1 MKQLIKK
8 IGLIAGLFLF
18 TLNVN
23 VKAAENWRIQSH
35 LPSGHTVYQFMSD
48 WIDGVNVMLGGRLTL
63 EIFPGKAI
71 IPPNET
77 LEAVKMGIID
87 GDLTSPAYFAGRD
100 PAMPLLADLI
110 GAYSNWFEAA
120 TWCEYGGGKE
130 LFQKMYDGFGAQ
142 FVGCPNAGIESVASK
157 KPINSIADFKGVK
170 MRAPSGTATS
180 LLKAMGASPVNLSG
194 GEVYSALEKGV
205 IDAADL
211 SDYVA
216 NKSLGLHKVAKYAI
230 VDFHSMPVLSFT
242 VNKKKWNAQPKDI
255 QAILTMAARDMG
267 TQINMRQLML
277 RGPAEKDD
285 LDNHGVTIIDWPAS
299 ERKKMRAMAAKI
311 WEVESKKSDFAKQA
325 YDNQVGYLKTIRM
338 LD

>member
-1 MKQLIKK
+1 MKKS
-8 IGLIAGLFLF
+8 GLLGMLFALLF
-18 TLNVN
+18 TFS
-23 VKAAENWRIQSH
+23 VKAETWKVQAH
-35 LPSGHTVYQFMSD
+35 LPTGHTVYQFIDD
-48 WIDGVNVMLGGRLTL
+48 WVKEVNTMLGGRLTL
-63 EIFPGKAI
+63 ELYPAKAI
-71 IPPNET
+71 IPPFET
-77 LEAVKMGIID
+77 LEAVQMGIID
-87 GDLTSPAYFAGRD
+87 ADITSPAYFAGRD
-100 PAMPLLADLI
+100 PAIPLLADLI

-130 LFQKMYDGFGAQ
+130 LYQKMYKGFGAH

-170 MRAPSGTATS
+170 MRAPSGTATQ

-194 GEVYSALEKGV
+194 GEVYNALEKGV

-216 NKSLGLHKVAKYAI
+216 NKSLGLHKVAKYAL
-230 VDFHSMPVLSFT
+230 VDFHSMPVLSLT
-242 VNKKKWNAQPKDI
+242 VNMKKWNAQPKDI
-255 QAILTMAARDMG
+255 QAILNMATRDMG

-285 LDNHGVTIIDWPAS
+285 LENHGVTIINWSDD

-311 WEVESKKSDFAKQA
+311 WEQESKKSDFAKQA
-325 YDNQVGYLKTIRM
+325 YDNQISYLKTIRM

>member
-1 MKQLIKK
+1 MIKK
-8 IGLIAGLFLF
+8 SGLLAMLFALLF
-18 TLNVN
+18 TFS
-23 VKAAENWRIQSH
+23 VKAETWKVQAH
-35 LPSGHTVYQFMSD
+35 LPTGHTVYQFIDD
-48 WIDGVNVMLGGRLTL
+48 WVKEVNTMLGGRLTL
-63 EIFPGKAI
+63 ELYPAKAI
-71 IPPNET
+71 IPPFET
-77 LEAVKMGIID
+77 LEAVQMGIID
-87 GDLTSPAYFAGRD
+87 ADITSPAYFAGRD
-100 PAMPLLADLI
+100 PAIPLLADLI

-130 LFQKMYDGFGAQ
+130 LYQKMYKGFGAH

-170 MRAPSGTATS
+170 MRAPSGTATQ

-194 GEVYSALEKGV
+194 GEVYNALEKGV

-216 NKSLGLHKVAKYAI
+216 NKSLGLHKVAKYAL
-230 VDFHSMPVLSFT
+230 VDFHSMPVLSLT
-242 VNKKKWNAQPKDI
+242 VNMKKWNAQPKDI
-255 QAILTMAARDMG
+255 QAILNMATRDMG

-285 LDNHGVTIIDWPAS
+285 LENHGVTIINWSDD

-311 WEVESKKSDFAKQA
+311 WEQESKKSDFAKQA
-325 YDNQVGYLKTIRM
+325 YDNQISYLKTIRM

>member
-1 MKQLIKK
+1 MTNIIKK
-8 IGLIAGLFLF
+8 SGLLGMLLALLF
-18 TLNVN
+18 TFS
-23 VKAAENWRIQSH
+23 VKAETWKVQAH
-35 LPSGHTVYQFMSD
+35 LPTGHTVYQFIDD
-48 WIDGVNVMLGGRLTL
+48 WVKEVNTMLGGRLTL
-63 EIFPGKAI
+63 ELYPAKAI
-71 IPPNET
+71 IPPFET
-77 LEAVKMGIID
+77 LEAVQMGIID
-87 GDLTSPAYFAGRD
+87 ADITSPAYFAGRD
-100 PAMPLLADLI
+100 PAIPLLADLI

-130 LFQKMYDGFGAQ
+130 LYQKMYKGFGAH

-170 MRAPSGTATS
+170 MRAPSGTATQ

-194 GEVYSALEKGV
+194 GEVYNALEKGV

-216 NKSLGLHKVAKYAI
+216 NKSLGLHKVAKYAL
-230 VDFHSMPVLSFT
+230 VDFHSMPVLSLT
-242 VNKKKWNAQPKDI
+242 VNMKKWNAQPKDI
-255 QAILTMAARDMG
+255 QAILNMATRDMG

-285 LDNHGVTIIDWPAS
+285 LENHGVTIINWSDD

-311 WEVESKKSDFAKQA
+311 WEQESKKSDFAKQA
-325 YDNQVGYLKTIRM
+325 YDNQISYLKTIRM

>member
-1 MKQLIKK
+1 MTNMIKK
-8 IGLIAGLFLF
+8 SGLLSMLFALLF
-18 TLNVN
+18 TFS
-23 VKAAENWRIQSH
+23 VKAETWKVQAH
-35 LPSGHTVYQFMSD
+35 LPTGHTVYQFIDD
-48 WIDGVNVMLGGRLTL
+48 WVKEVNTMLGGRLTL
-63 EIFPGKAI
+63 ELYPAKAI
-71 IPPNET
+71 IPPFET
-77 LEAVKMGIID
+77 LEAVQMGIID
-87 GDLTSPAYFAGRD
+87 ADITSPAYFAGRD
-100 PAMPLLADLI
+100 PAIPLLADLI

-130 LFQKMYDGFGAQ
+130 LYQKMYKGFGAH

-170 MRAPSGTATS
+170 MRAPSGTATQ

-194 GEVYSALEKGV
+194 GEVYNALEKGV

-216 NKSLGLHKVAKYAI
+216 NKSLGLHKVAKYAL
-230 VDFHSMPVLSFT
+230 VDFHSMPVLSLT
-242 VNKKKWNAQPKDI
+242 VNMKKWNAQPKDI
-255 QAILTMAARDMG
+255 QAILNMATRDMG

-285 LDNHGVTIIDWPAS
+285 LENHGVTIINWSDD

-311 WEVESKKSDFAKQA
+311 WEQESKKSDFAKQA
-325 YDNQVGYLKTIRM
+325 YDNQISYLKTIRM

>member
-1 MKQLIKK
+1 MTNIIKK
-8 IGLIAGLFLF
+8 SGLLGMLFALLF
-18 TLNVN
+18 TFS
-23 VKAAENWRIQSH
+23 VKAETWKVQAH
-35 LPSGHTVYQFMSD
+35 LPTGHTVYQFIDD
-48 WIDGVNVMLGGRLTL
+48 WVKEVNTMLGGRLTL
-63 EIFPGKAI
+63 ELYPAKAI
-71 IPPNET
+71 IPPFET
-77 LEAVKMGIID
+77 LEAVQMGIID
-87 GDLTSPAYFAGRD
+87 ADITSPAYFAGRD
-100 PAMPLLADLI
+100 PAIPLLADLI

-130 LFQKMYDGFGAQ
+130 LYQKMYKGFGAH

-170 MRAPSGTATS
+170 MRAPSGTATQ

-194 GEVYSALEKGV
+194 GEVYNALEKGV

-216 NKSLGLHKVAKYAI
+216 NKSLGLHKVAKYAL
-230 VDFHSMPVLSFT
+230 VDFHSMPVLSLT
-242 VNKKKWNAQPKDI
+242 VNMKKWNAQPKDI
-255 QAILTMAARDMG
+255 QAILNMATRDMG

-285 LDNHGVTIIDWPAS
+285 LENHGVTIINWSDD

-311 WEVESKKSDFAKQA
+311 WEQESKKSDFAKQA
-325 YDNQVGYLKTIRM
+325 YDNQIAYLKTIRR

>member
-1 MKQLIKK
+1 MTNIIKK
-8 IGLIAGLFLF
+8 SGLLSMLFALLF
-18 TLNVN
+18 TFS
-23 VKAAENWRIQSH
+23 VKAETWKVQAH
-35 LPSGHTVYQFMSD
+35 LPTGHTVYQFIDD
-48 WIDGVNVMLGGRLTL
+48 WVKEVNTMLGGRLTL
-63 EIFPGKAI
+63 ELYPAKAI
-71 IPPNET
+71 IPPFET
-77 LEAVKMGIID
+77 LEAVQMGIID
-87 GDLTSPAYFAGRD
+87 ADITSPAYFAGRD
-100 PAMPLLADLI
+100 PAIPLLADLI

-130 LFQKMYDGFGAQ
+130 LYQKMYKGFGAH

-170 MRAPSGTATS
+170 MRAPSGTATQ

-194 GEVYSALEKGV
+194 GEVYNALEKGV

-216 NKSLGLHKVAKYAI
+216 NKSLGLHKVAKYAL
-230 VDFHSMPVLSFT
+230 VDFHSMPVLSLT
-242 VNKKKWNAQPKDI
+242 VNMKKLNAQPKDI
-255 QAILTMAARDMG
+255 QAILNMATRDMG

-285 LDNHGVTIIDWPAS
+285 LENHGVTIINWSDD

-311 WEVESKKSDFAKQA
+311 WEQESKKSDFAKQA
-325 YDNQVGYLKTIRM
+325 YDNQISYLKTIRM

>member
-1 MKQLIKK
+1 MTKILKK
-8 IGLIAGLFLF
+8 SGILSILFSLLF
-18 TLNVN
+18 TFS
-23 VKAAENWRIQSH
+23 VKAETWKIQAH
-35 LPSGHTVYQFMSD
+35 LPTGHTVYQFIDD
-48 WIDGVNVMLGGRLTL
+48 WVKEVNTMLGGRLTL
-63 EIFPGKAI
+63 ELYTAKAI

-77 LEAVKMGIID
+77 LEAVQMGIID
-87 GDLTSPAYFAGRD
+87 GDITSPAYFAGRD
-100 PAMPLLADLI
+100 PAIPLLADLI
-110 GAYSNWFEAA
+110 GAYRNWFEAA

-130 LFQKMYDGFGAQ
+130 LYQKMYKGFGAH

-170 MRAPSGTATS
+170 MRAPSGTATQ
-180 LLKAMGASPVNLSG
+180 LLKEMGASPVNLSG
-194 GEVYSALEKGV
+194 GEVYNALEKGV

-216 NKSLGLHKVAKYAI
+216 NKSLGLHKVAKYAL
-230 VDFHSMPVLSFT
+230 VDFHSMPVLSLT
-242 VNKKKWNAQPKDI
+242 VNMKKWNAQPKDI
-255 QAILTMAARDMG
+255 QAILNMATRDMG

-285 LDNHGVTIIDWPAS
+285 LENHGVTIINWSDE

-311 WEVESKKSDFAKQA
+311 WEKESKKSDFAKQA
-325 YDNQVGYLKTIRM
+325 YDNQISYLKTIRM

>member
-1 MKQLIKK
+1 MTNIIKK
-8 IGLIAGLFLF
+8 SGLLGMLFALLF
-18 TLNVN
+18 TFS
-23 VKAAENWRIQSH
+23 VKAETWKVQAH
-35 LPSGHTVYQFMSD
+35 LPTGHTVYQFIDD
-48 WIDGVNVMLGGRLTL
+48 WVKEVNTMLGGRLTL
-63 EIFPGKAI
+63 ELYPAKAI
-71 IPPNET
+71 IPPFET
-77 LEAVKMGIID
+77 LEAVQMGIID
-87 GDLTSPAYFAGRD
+87 ADITSPAYFAGRD
-100 PAMPLLADLI
+100 PAIPLLADLI

-130 LFQKMYDGFGAQ
+130 LYQKMYKDFGAH

-170 MRAPSGTATS
+170 MRAPSGTATQ

-194 GEVYSALEKGV
+194 GEVYNALEKGV

-216 NKSLGLHKVAKYAI
+216 NKSLGLHKVAKYAL
-230 VDFHSMPVLSFT
+230 VDFHSMPVLSLT
-242 VNKKKWNAQPKDI
+242 VNMKKWNAQPKDI
-255 QAILTMAARDMG
+255 QAILNMATRDMG

-285 LDNHGVTIIDWPAS
+285 LENHGVTIINWSDD

-311 WEVESKKSDFAKQA
+311 WEQESKKSDFAKQA
-325 YDNQVGYLKTIRM
+325 YDNQISYLKTIRM

>member
-1 MKQLIKK
+1 MTNIIKK
-8 IGLIAGLFLF
+8 SGLLGMLFALLF
-18 TLNVN
+18 TFS
-23 VKAAENWRIQSH
+23 VKAETWKVQAH
-35 LPSGHTVYQFMSD
+35 LPTGHTVYQFIDD
-48 WIDGVNVMLGGRLTL
+48 WVKEVNTMLGGRLTL
-63 EIFPGKAI
+63 ELYPAKAI
-71 IPPNET
+71 IPPFET
-77 LEAVKMGIID
+77 LEAVQMGIID
-87 GDLTSPAYFAGRD
+87 ADITSPAYFAGRD
-100 PAMPLLADLI
+100 PAIPLLADLI

-130 LFQKMYDGFGAQ
+130 LYQKMYKNFGAH

-170 MRAPSGTATS
+170 MRAPSGTATQ

-194 GEVYSALEKGV
+194 GEVYNALEKGV

-216 NKSLGLHKVAKYAI
+216 NKSLGLHKVAKYAL
-230 VDFHSMPVLSFT
+230 VDFHSMPVLSLT
-242 VNKKKWNAQPKDI
+242 VNMKKWNAQPKDI
-255 QAILTMAARDMG
+255 QAILNMATRDMG

-285 LDNHGVTIIDWPAS
+285 LENHGVTIINWSDD

-311 WEVESKKSDFAKQA
+311 WEQESKKSDFAKQA
-325 YDNQVGYLKTIRM
+325 YDNQISYLKTIRM

>member
-1 MKQLIKK
+1 MTKIIKK
-8 IGLIAGLFLF
+8 SGLLGMLFALLF
-18 TLNVN
+18 TFS
-23 VKAAENWRIQSH
+23 VKAETWKVQAH
-35 LPSGHTVYQFMSD
+35 LPTGHTVYQFIDD
-48 WIDGVNVMLGGRLTL
+48 WVKEVNTMLGGRLTL
-63 EIFPGKAI
+63 ELYPAKAI
-71 IPPNET
+71 IPPFET
-77 LEAVKMGIID
+77 LEAVQMGIID
-87 GDLTSPAYFAGRD
+87 ADITSPAYFAGRD
-100 PAMPLLADLI
+100 PAIPLLADLI

-130 LFQKMYDGFGAQ
+130 LYQKMYKGFGAH

-170 MRAPSGTATS
+170 MRAPSGTATQ

-194 GEVYSALEKGV
+194 GEVYNALEKGV

-216 NKSLGLHKVAKYAI
+216 NKSLGLHKVAKYAL
-230 VDFHSMPVLSFT
+230 VDFHSMPVLSLT
-242 VNKKKWNAQPKDI
+242 VNMKKWNAQPKDI
-255 QAILTMAARDMG
+255 QAILNMATRDMG

-285 LDNHGVTIIDWPAS
+285 LENHGVTIINWSDD

-311 WEVESKKSDFAKQA
+311 WEQESKKSDFAKQA
-325 YDNQVGYLKTIRM
+325 YDNQISYLSLIHI
-338 LD
+338 

>member
-1 MKQLIKK
+1 MTNIIKK
-8 IGLIAGLFLF
+8 SGLFGMLFALLF
-18 TLNVN
+18 TFS
-23 VKAAENWRIQSH
+23 VKAETWKVQAH
-35 LPSGHTVYQFMSD
+35 LPTGHTVYQFIDD
-48 WIDGVNVMLGGRLTL
+48 WVKEVNTMLGGRLTL
-63 EIFPGKAI
+63 ELYPAKAI
-71 IPPNET
+71 IPPFET
-77 LEAVKMGIID
+77 LEAVQMGIID
-87 GDLTSPAYFAGRD
+87 ADITSPAYFAGRD
-100 PAMPLLADLI
+100 PAIPLLADLI

-130 LFQKMYDGFGAQ
+130 LYQKMYKGFGAH

-170 MRAPSGTATS
+170 MRVPSGTATQ

-194 GEVYSALEKGV
+194 GEVYNALEKGV

-216 NKSLGLHKVAKYAI
+216 NKSLGLHKVAKYAL
-230 VDFHSMPVLSFT
+230 VDFHSMPVLSLT
-242 VNKKKWNAQPKDI
+242 VNMKKWNAQPKDI
-255 QAILTMAARDMG
+255 QAILNMATRDMG

-285 LDNHGVTIIDWPAS
+285 LENHGVTIINWSDD

-311 WEVESKKSDFAKQA
+311 WEQESKKSDFAKQA
-325 YDNQVGYLKTIRM
+325 YDNQISYLKTIRM

>member
-1 MKQLIKK
+1 LM
-8 IGLIAGLFLF
+8 
-18 TLNVN
+18 
-23 VKAAENWRIQSH
+23 
-35 LPSGHTVYQFMSD
+35 
-48 WIDGVNVMLGGRLTL
+48 
-63 EIFPGKAI
+63 
-71 IPPNET
+71 
-77 LEAVKMGIID
+77 
-87 GDLTSPAYFAGRD
+87 
-100 PAMPLLADLI
+100 ADLI

-130 LFQKMYDGFGAQ
+130 LYQKMYDKFGAQ

-170 MRAPSGTATS
+170 MRAPTGTATS
-180 LLKAMGASPVNLSG
+180 LLKAMGASPVNLAG
-194 GEVYSALEKGV
+194 GEVYNALEKGV

-216 NKSLGLHKVAKYAI
+216 NKSLGLHKVAKYAL

-242 VNKKKWNAQPKDI
+242 VNKQKWNSQPKDI

-285 LDNHGVTIIDWPAS
+285 LENHGVTIINWSDD

-311 WEVESKKSDFAKQA
+311 WEKESKKSDFAKQA
-325 YDNQVGYLKTIRM
+325 YDNQIGYLKTIRM

>member
-1 MKQLIKK
+1 MTNIIKK
-8 IGLIAGLFLF
+8 SGLLGMLFALLF
-18 TLNVN
+18 TFS
-23 VKAAENWRIQSH
+23 VKAETWKVQAH
-35 LPSGHTVYQFMSD
+35 LPTGHTVYQFIDD
-48 WIDGVNVMLGGRLTL
+48 WVKEVNTMLGGRLTL
-63 EIFPGKAI
+63 ELYPAKAI
-71 IPPNET
+71 IPPFET
-77 LEAVKMGIID
+77 LEAVQMGIID
-87 GDLTSPAYFAGRD
+87 ADITSPAYFAGRD
-100 PAMPLLADLI
+100 PAIPLLADLI

-130 LFQKMYDGFGAQ
+130 LYQKMYKGFGAH

-170 MRAPSGTATS
+170 MRAPSGTATQ

-194 GEVYSALEKGV
+194 GEVYNALEKGV

-216 NKSLGLHKVAKYAI
+216 NKSLGLHKVAKYAL
-230 VDFHSMPVLSFT
+230 VDFHSMPVLSLT
-242 VNKKKWNAQPKDI
+242 VNMKKWNAQPKDI
-255 QAILTMAARDMG
+255 QAILNMATRDMG
-267 TQINMRQLML
+267 TQINMRQLTL

-285 LDNHGVTIIDWPAS
+285 LENHGVTIINWSDD

-311 WEVESKKSDFAKQA
+311 WEQESKKSDFAKQA
-325 YDNQVGYLKTIRM
+325 YDNQISYLKTIRM

>member
-1 MKQLIKK
+1 MTNIIKK
-8 IGLIAGLFLF
+8 SGLLGMLFALLF
-18 TLNVN
+18 TFS
-23 VKAAENWRIQSH
+23 VKAETWKVQAH
-35 LPSGHTVYQFMSD
+35 LPTGHTVYQFIDD
-48 WIDGVNVMLGGRLTL
+48 WVKEVNTMLGGRLTL
-63 EIFPGKAI
+63 ELYPAKAI
-71 IPPNET
+71 IPPFET
-77 LEAVKMGIID
+77 LEAVQMGIID
-87 GDLTSPAYFAGRD
+87 ADITSPAYFAGRD
-100 PAMPLLADLI
+100 PAIPLLADLI

-130 LFQKMYDGFGAQ
+130 LYQKMYKGFGAH

-157 KPINSIADFKGVK
+157 KPINSISDFKGVK
-170 MRAPSGTATS
+170 MRAPSGTATQ

-194 GEVYSALEKGV
+194 GEVYNALEKGV

-216 NKSLGLHKVAKYAI
+216 NKSLGLHKVAKYAL
-230 VDFHSMPVLSFT
+230 VDFHSMPVLSLT
-242 VNKKKWNAQPKDI
+242 VNMKKWNAQPKDI
-255 QAILTMAARDMG
+255 QAILNMATRDMG

-285 LDNHGVTIIDWPAS
+285 LENHGVTIINWSDD

-311 WEVESKKSDFAKQA
+311 WEQESKKSDFAKQA
-325 YDNQVGYLKTIRM
+325 YDNQISYLKTIRM

>member
-1 MKQLIKK
+1 MTNIIKK
-8 IGLIAGLFLF
+8 SGLLGMLFALLF
-18 TLNVN
+18 TFS
-23 VKAAENWRIQSH
+23 VKAETWKVQAH
-35 LPSGHTVYQFMSD
+35 LPTGHTVYQFIDD
-48 WIDGVNVMLGGRLTL
+48 WVKEVNTMLGGRLTL
-63 EIFPGKAI
+63 ELYPAKAI
-71 IPPNET
+71 IPPFET
-77 LEAVKMGIID
+77 LEAVQMGIID
-87 GDLTSPAYFAGRD
+87 ADITSPAYFAGRD
-100 PAMPLLADLI
+100 PAIPLLADLI

-130 LFQKMYDGFGAQ
+130 LYQKMYKGFGAH

-170 MRAPSGTATS
+170 MRAPSGTATQ

-194 GEVYSALEKGV
+194 GEVYNALEKGV

-216 NKSLGLHKVAKYAI
+216 NKSLGLHKVAKYAL
-230 VDFHSMPVLSFT
+230 VDFHSMPVLSLT
-242 VNKKKWNAQPKDI
+242 VNMKKWNAQPKDI
-255 QAILTMAARDMG
+255 QAILNMATRDMG

-285 LDNHGVTIIDWPAS
+285 LENHGVTIINWSDD

-311 WEVESKKSDFAKQA
+311 WEQESKKSDFAKQA
-325 YDNQVGYLKTIRM
+325 YDNQISYLKTIRM

>member
-1 MKQLIKK
+1 MTNMIKK
-8 IGLIAGLFLF
+8 SGLLAMLFALLF
-18 TLNVN
+18 TFS
-23 VKAAENWRIQSH
+23 VKAETWKVQAH
-35 LPSGHTVYQFMSD
+35 LPTGHTVYQFIDD
-48 WIDGVNVMLGGRLTL
+48 WVKEVNTMLGGRLTL
-63 EIFPGKAI
+63 ELYPAKAI
-71 IPPNET
+71 IPPFET
-77 LEAVKMGIID
+77 LEAVQMGIID
-87 GDLTSPAYFAGRD
+87 ADITSPAYFAGRD
-100 PAMPLLADLI
+100 PAIPLLADLI

-130 LFQKMYDGFGAQ
+130 LYQKMYKGFGAH

-170 MRAPSGTATS
+170 MRAPSGTATQ

-194 GEVYSALEKGV
+194 GEVYNALEKGV

-216 NKSLGLHKVAKYAI
+216 NKSLGLHKVAKYAL
-230 VDFHSMPVLSFT
+230 VDFHSMPVLSLT
-242 VNKKKWNAQPKDI
+242 VNMKKWNAQPKDI
-255 QAILTMAARDMG
+255 QAILNMATRDMG

-285 LDNHGVTIIDWPAS
+285 LENHGVTIINWSDD

-311 WEVESKKSDFAKQA
+311 WEQESKKSDFAKQA
-325 YDNQVGYLKTIRM
+325 YDNQISYLKRIRM

>member
-1 MKQLIKK
+1 MSLIKK
-8 IGLIAGLFLF
+8 TGLISLIFAFL
-18 TLNVN
+18 LNFS
-23 VKAAENWRIQSH
+23 VKAETWKVQAH
-35 LPSGHTVYQFMSD
+35 LPTGHTVYQFIDD
-48 WIDGVNVMLGGRLTL
+48 WVKEVNTMLGGRLTL
-63 EIFPGKAI
+63 ELYPAKAI
-71 IPPNET
+71 IPPFET
-77 LEAVKMGIID
+77 LEAVQMGIID
-87 GDLTSPAYFAGRD
+87 ADITSPAYFAGRD
-100 PAMPLLADLI
+100 PAIPLLADLI
-110 GAYSNWFEAA
+110 GAYRNWFEAA

-130 LFQKMYDGFGAQ
+130 LYQKMYKGFGAH

-170 MRAPSGTATS
+170 MRAPSGTATQ
-180 LLKAMGASPVNLSG
+180 LLKEMGASPVNLSG
-194 GEVYSALEKGV
+194 GEVYNALEKGV

-216 NKSLGLHKVAKYAI
+216 NKSLGLHKVAKYAL

-242 VNKKKWNAQPKDI
+242 ANIKKWNAQPKDV
-255 QAILTMAARDMG
+255 QAILNMAVRDMG

-285 LDNHGVTIIDWPAS
+285 LENHGVTIINWSDD

-311 WEVESKKSDFAKQA
+311 WEKESKKSDFAKEA
-325 YDNQVGYLKTIRM
+325 YDNQISYLKRIRM

>member
-1 MKQLIKK
+1 MTNIIKK
-8 IGLIAGLFLF
+8 SGLFGMLFALLF
-18 TLNVN
+18 TFS
-23 VKAAENWRIQSH
+23 VKAETWKVQAH
-35 LPSGHTVYQFMSD
+35 LPTGHTVYQFIDD
-48 WIDGVNVMLGGRLTL
+48 WVKEVNTMLGGRLTL
-63 EIFPGKAI
+63 ELYPAKAI
-71 IPPNET
+71 IPPFET
-77 LEAVKMGIID
+77 LEAVQMGIID
-87 GDLTSPAYFAGRD
+87 ADITSPAYFAGRD
-100 PAMPLLADLI
+100 PAIPLLADLI

-130 LFQKMYDGFGAQ
+130 LYQKMYKGFGAH

-170 MRAPSGTATS
+170 MRAPSGTATQ

-194 GEVYSALEKGV
+194 GEVYNALEKGV

-216 NKSLGLHKVAKYAI
+216 NKSLGLHKVAKYAL
-230 VDFHSMPVLSFT
+230 VDFHSMPVLSLT
-242 VNKKKWNAQPKDI
+242 VNMKKWNAQPKDI
-255 QAILTMAARDMG
+255 QAILNMATRDMG

-285 LDNHGVTIIDWPAS
+285 LENHGVTIINWSDD

-311 WEVESKKSDFAKQA
+311 WEQESKKSDFAKQA
-325 YDNQVGYLKTIRM
+325 YDNQISYLKTIRM

>member
-1 MKQLIKK
+1 MTNIIKK
-8 IGLIAGLFLF
+8 SGLLGMLFALLF
-18 TLNVN
+18 TFS
-23 VKAAENWRIQSH
+23 VKAETWKVQAH
-35 LPSGHTVYQFMSD
+35 LPTGHTVYQFIDD
-48 WIDGVNVMLGGRLTL
+48 WVKEVNTMLGGRLTL
-63 EIFPGKAI
+63 ELYPAKAI
-71 IPPNET
+71 IPPFET
-77 LEAVKMGIID
+77 LEAVQMGIID
-87 GDLTSPAYFAGRD
+87 ADITSPAYFAGRD
-100 PAMPLLADLI
+100 PAIPLLADLI

-130 LFQKMYDGFGAQ
+130 LYQKMYKGFGAH

-170 MRAPSGTATS
+170 MRAPSGTATQ

-194 GEVYSALEKGV
+194 GEVYNALEKGV

-216 NKSLGLHKVAKYAI
+216 NKSLGLHKVAKYAL
-230 VDFHSMPVLSFT
+230 VDFHSMPVLSLT
-242 VNKKKWNAQPKDI
+242 VNMKKWNAQPKDI
-255 QAILTMAARDMG
+255 QAILNMATRDMG

-285 LDNHGVTIIDWPAS
+285 LENHGVTIINWSDD

-311 WEVESKKSDFAKQA
+311 WEQESKKSDFAKQA
-325 YDNQVGYLKTIRM
+325 YDNQISYLKRIRM

>member
-1 MKQLIKK
+1 M
-8 IGLIAGLFLF
+8 LFALLF
-18 TLNVN
+18 TFS
-23 VKAAENWRIQSH
+23 VKAETWKVQAH
-35 LPSGHTVYQFMSD
+35 LPTGHTVYQFIDD
-48 WIDGVNVMLGGRLTL
+48 WVKEVNTMLGGRLTL
-63 EIFPGKAI
+63 ELYPAKAI
-71 IPPNET
+71 IPPFET

-87 GDLTSPAYFAGRD
+87 ADITSPAYFAGRD
-100 PAMPLLADLI
+100 PAIPLLADLI

-130 LFQKMYDGFGAQ
+130 LYQKMYKNFGAH

-170 MRAPSGTATS
+170 MRAPSGTATQ

-194 GEVYSALEKGV
+194 GEVYNALEKGV

-216 NKSLGLHKVAKYAI
+216 NKSLGLHKVAKYAL
-230 VDFHSMPVLSFT
+230 VDFHSMPVLSLT
-242 VNKKKWNAQPKDI
+242 VNMKKWNAQPKDI
-255 QAILTMAARDMG
+255 QAILNMATRDMG

-285 LDNHGVTIIDWPAS
+285 LENHGVTIINWSDD

-311 WEVESKKSDFAKQA
+311 WEQESKKSDFAKQA
-325 YDNQVGYLKTIRM
+325 YDNQISYLKRIRM

>member
-1 MKQLIKK
+1 MTNIIKK
-8 IGLIAGLFLF
+8 SGLLSMLFALLF
-18 TLNVN
+18 TFS
-23 VKAAENWRIQSH
+23 VKAETWKVQAH
-35 LPSGHTVYQFMSD
+35 LPTGHTVYQFIDD
-48 WIDGVNVMLGGRLTL
+48 WVKEVNTMLGGRLTL
-63 EIFPGKAI
+63 ELYPAKAI
-71 IPPNET
+71 IPPFET
-77 LEAVKMGIID
+77 LEAVQMGIID
-87 GDLTSPAYFAGRD
+87 ADITSPAYFAGRD
-100 PAMPLLADLI
+100 PAIPLLADLI

-130 LFQKMYDGFGAQ
+130 LYQKMYKGFGAH

-170 MRAPSGTATS
+170 MRAPSGTATQ

-194 GEVYSALEKGV
+194 GEVYNALEKGV

-216 NKSLGLHKVAKYAI
+216 NKSLGLHKVAKYAL
-230 VDFHSMPVLSFT
+230 VDFHSMPVLSLT
-242 VNKKKWNAQPKDI
+242 VNMKKWNAQPKDI
-255 QAILTMAARDMG
+255 QAILNMATRDMG

-285 LDNHGVTIIDWPAS
+285 LENHGVTIINWSDD

-311 WEVESKKSDFAKQA
+311 WEQESKKSDFAKQA
-325 YDNQVGYLKTIRM
+325 YDNQISYLKTIRM

>member
-1 MKQLIKK
+1 MKNIIKK
-8 IGLIAGLFLF
+8 SGLLSMLFALLF
-18 TLNVN
+18 TFS
-23 VKAAENWRIQSH
+23 VKAETWKVQAH
-35 LPSGHTVYQFMSD
+35 LPTGHTVYQFIDD
-48 WIDGVNVMLGGRLTL
+48 WVKEVNTMLGGRLTL
-63 EIFPGKAI
+63 ELYPAKAI
-71 IPPNET
+71 IPPFET

-87 GDLTSPAYFAGRD
+87 ADITSPAYFAGRD
-100 PAMPLLADLI
+100 PAIPLLADLI

-130 LFQKMYDGFGAQ
+130 LYQKMYKNFGAH

-170 MRAPSGTATS
+170 MRAPSGTATQ

-194 GEVYSALEKGV
+194 GEVYNALEKGV

-216 NKSLGLHKVAKYAI
+216 NKSLGLHKVAKYAL
-230 VDFHSMPVLSFT
+230 VDFHSMPVLSLT
-242 VNKKKWNAQPKDI
+242 VNMNKWNAQPKDI
-255 QAILTMAARDMG
+255 QAILNMATRDMG

-285 LDNHGVTIIDWPAS
+285 LENHGVTIINWSDD

-311 WEVESKKSDFAKQA
+311 WEQESKKSDFAKQA
-325 YDNQVGYLKTIRM
+325 YDNQISYLKRIRM

>member
-1 MKQLIKK
+1 MTNIMKKS
-8 IGLIAGLFLF
+8 GLLGMLFALLF
-18 TLNVN
+18 TFS
-23 VKAAENWRIQSH
+23 VKAETWKVQAH
-35 LPSGHTVYQFMSD
+35 LPTGHTVYQFIDD
-48 WIDGVNVMLGGRLTL
+48 WVKEVNTMLGGRLTL
-63 EIFPGKAI
+63 ELYPAKAI
-71 IPPNET
+71 IPPFET
-77 LEAVKMGIID
+77 LEAVQMGIID
-87 GDLTSPAYFAGRD
+87 ADITSPAYFAGRD
-100 PAMPLLADLI
+100 PAIPLLADLI

-130 LFQKMYDGFGAQ
+130 LYQKMYKGFGAH

-170 MRAPSGTATS
+170 MRAPSGTATQ

-194 GEVYSALEKGV
+194 GEVYNALEKGV

-216 NKSLGLHKVAKYAI
+216 NKSLGLHKVAKYAL
-230 VDFHSMPVLSFT
+230 VDFHSMPVLSLT
-242 VNKKKWNAQPKDI
+242 VNMNKWNAQPKDI
-255 QAILTMAARDMG
+255 QAILNMATRDMG

-285 LDNHGVTIIDWPAS
+285 LENHGVTIINWSDD

-311 WEVESKKSDFAKQA
+311 WEQESKKSDFAKQA
-325 YDNQVGYLKTIRM
+325 YDNQISYLKTIRM

>member
-1 MKQLIKK
+1 MTNIIKK
-8 IGLIAGLFLF
+8 SGLLGMLFALLF
-18 TLNVN
+18 TFS
-23 VKAAENWRIQSH
+23 VKAETWKVQAH
-35 LPSGHTVYQFMSD
+35 LPTGHTVYQFIDD
-48 WIDGVNVMLGGRLTL
+48 WVKEVNTMLGGRLTL
-63 EIFPGKAI
+63 ELYPAKAI
-71 IPPNET
+71 IPPFET
-77 LEAVKMGIID
+77 LEAVQMGIID
-87 GDLTSPAYFAGRD
+87 ADITSPAYFAGRD
-100 PAMPLLADLI
+100 PAIPLLADLI

-130 LFQKMYDGFGAQ
+130 LYQKMYKGFGAH

-170 MRAPSGTATS
+170 MRAPSGTATQ

-194 GEVYSALEKGV
+194 GEVYNALEKGV

-216 NKSLGLHKVAKYAI
+216 NKSLGLHKVAKYAL
-230 VDFHSMPVLSFT
+230 VDFHSMPVLSLT
-242 VNKKKWNAQPKDI
+242 VNMKKWNAQPKDI
-255 QAILTMAARDMG
+255 QAILNMATRDRG

-285 LDNHGVTIIDWPAS
+285 LENHGVTIINWSDD

-311 WEVESKKSDFAKQA
+311 WEQESKKSDFAKQA
-325 YDNQVGYLKTIRM
+325 YDNQISYLKTIRM

>member
-1 MKQLIKK
+1 MTNILRKSGILSI
-8 IGLIAGLFLF
+8 LFSLLF
-18 TLNVN
+18 TFS
-23 VKAAENWRIQSH
+23 VKAETWKIQAH
-35 LPSGHTVYQFMSD
+35 LPTGHTVYQFIDD
-48 WIDGVNVMLGGRLTL
+48 WVKEVNTMLGGRLTL
-63 EIFPGKAI
+63 ELYPAKAI

-77 LEAVKMGIID
+77 LEAVQMGIID
-87 GDLTSPAYFAGRD
+87 GDITSPAYFAGRD
-100 PAMPLLADLI
+100 PAIPLLADLI
-110 GAYSNWFEAA
+110 GAYRNWFEAA

-130 LFQKMYDGFGAQ
+130 LYQKMYKGFGAH

-170 MRAPSGTATS
+170 MRAPSGTATQ
-180 LLKAMGASPVNLSG
+180 LLKEMGASPVNLSG
-194 GEVYSALEKGV
+194 GEVYNALEKGV

-216 NKSLGLHKVAKYAI
+216 NKSLGLHKVAKYAL
-230 VDFHSMPVLSFT
+230 VDFHSMPVLSLT
-242 VNKKKWNAQPKDI
+242 VNMKKWNAQPKDI
-255 QAILTMAARDMG
+255 QAILNMATRDMG

-285 LDNHGVTIIDWPAS
+285 LENHGVTIINWSDD

-311 WEVESKKSDFAKQA
+311 WEKESKKSDFAKLA
-325 YDNQVGYLKTIRM
+325 YDNQISYLKTIRM

>member
-1 MKQLIKK
+1 MTKILKK
-8 IGLIAGLFLF
+8 SGLLAMLFALLF
-18 TLNVN
+18 TFS
-23 VKAAENWRIQSH
+23 VKAETWKVQAH
-35 LPSGHTVYQFMSD
+35 LPTGHTVYQFIDD
-48 WIDGVNVMLGGRLTL
+48 WVKEVNTMLGGRLTL
-63 EIFPGKAI
+63 ELYPAKAI
-71 IPPNET
+71 IPPFET
-77 LEAVKMGIID
+77 LEAVQMGIID
-87 GDLTSPAYFAGRD
+87 ADITSPAYFAGRD
-100 PAMPLLADLI
+100 PAIPLLADLI

-130 LFQKMYDGFGAQ
+130 LYQKMYKGFGAH

-170 MRAPSGTATS
+170 MRAPSGTATQ

-194 GEVYSALEKGV
+194 GEVYNALEKGV

-216 NKSLGLHKVAKYAI
+216 NKSLGLHKVAKYAL
-230 VDFHSMPVLSFT
+230 VDFHSMPVLSLT
-242 VNKKKWNAQPKDI
+242 VNMKKWNAQPKDI
-255 QAILTMAARDMG
+255 QAILNMATRDMG

-285 LDNHGVTIIDWPAS
+285 LENHGVTIINWSDD

-311 WEVESKKSDFAKQA
+311 WEQESKKSDFAKQA
-325 YDNQVGYLKTIRM
+325 YDNQISYLKTIRM

>member
-1 MKQLIKK
+1 MTKILKK
-8 IGLIAGLFLF
+8 SGILSILFSLLF
-18 TLNVN
+18 TFS
-23 VKAAENWRIQSH
+23 VKAETWKVQAH
-35 LPSGHTVYQFMSD
+35 LPTGHTVYQFIDD
-48 WIDGVNVMLGGRLTL
+48 WVKEVNTMLGGRLTL
-63 EIFPGKAI
+63 ELYPAKAI
-71 IPPNET
+71 IPPFET
-77 LEAVKMGIID
+77 LEAVQMGIID
-87 GDLTSPAYFAGRD
+87 ADITSPAYFAGRD
-100 PAMPLLADLI
+100 PAIPLLADLI

-130 LFQKMYDGFGAQ
+130 LYQKMYKGFGAH

-170 MRAPSGTATS
+170 MRAPSGTATQ

-194 GEVYSALEKGV
+194 GEVYNALEKGV

-216 NKSLGLHKVAKYAI
+216 NKSLGLHKVAKYAL
-230 VDFHSMPVLSFT
+230 VDFHSMPVLSLT
-242 VNKKKWNAQPKDI
+242 VNMKKWNAQPKDI
-255 QAILTMAARDMG
+255 QAILNMATRDMG

-285 LDNHGVTIIDWPAS
+285 LENHGVTIINWSDD

-311 WEVESKKSDFAKQA
+311 WEQESKKSDFAKQA
-325 YDNQVGYLKTIRM
+325 YDNQISYLKTIRM

>member
-1 MKQLIKK
+1 MTNIMKKS
-8 IGLIAGLFLF
+8 GLLGMLFALLF
-18 TLNVN
+18 TFS
-23 VKAAENWRIQSH
+23 VKAETWKVQAH
-35 LPSGHTVYQFMSD
+35 LPTGHTVYQFIDD
-48 WIDGVNVMLGGRLTL
+48 WVKEVNTMLGGRLTL
-63 EIFPGKAI
+63 ELYPAKAI
-71 IPPNET
+71 IPPFET
-77 LEAVKMGIID
+77 LEAVQMGIID
-87 GDLTSPAYFAGRD
+87 ADITSPAYFAGRD
-100 PAMPLLADLI
+100 PAIPLLADLI

-130 LFQKMYDGFGAQ
+130 LYQKMYKGFGAH

-170 MRAPSGTATS
+170 MRAPSGTATQ

-194 GEVYSALEKGV
+194 GEVYNALEKGV

-216 NKSLGLHKVAKYAI
+216 NKSLGLHKVAKYAL
-230 VDFHSMPVLSFT
+230 VDFHSMPVLSLT
-242 VNKKKWNAQPKDI
+242 VNMKKWNAQPKDI
-255 QAILTMAARDMG
+255 QAILNMATRDMG

-285 LDNHGVTIIDWPAS
+285 LENHGVTIINWSDD

-311 WEVESKKSDFAKQA
+311 WEQESKKSDFAKQA
-325 YDNQVGYLKTIRM
+325 YDNQISYLKTIRM

>member
-1 MKQLIKK
+1 MTKIIKK
-8 IGLIAGLFLF
+8 SGLLGMLFALLF
-18 TLNVN
+18 TFS
-23 VKAAENWRIQSH
+23 VKAETWKVQAH
-35 LPSGHTVYQFMSD
+35 LPTGHTVYQFIDD
-48 WIDGVNVMLGGRLTL
+48 WVKEVNTMLGGRLTL
-63 EIFPGKAI
+63 ELYPAKAI
-71 IPPNET
+71 IPPFET
-77 LEAVKMGIID
+77 LEAVQMGIID
-87 GDLTSPAYFAGRD
+87 ADITSPAYFAGRD
-100 PAMPLLADLI
+100 PAIPLLADLI

-130 LFQKMYDGFGAQ
+130 LYQKMYKGFGAH

-170 MRAPSGTATS
+170 MRAPSGTATQ

-194 GEVYSALEKGV
+194 GEVYNALEKGV

-216 NKSLGLHKVAKYAI
+216 NKSLGLHKVAKYAL
-230 VDFHSMPVLSFT
+230 VDFHSMPVLSLT
-242 VNKKKWNAQPKDI
+242 VNMKKWNAQPKDI
-255 QAILTMAARDMG
+255 QAILNMATRDMG

-285 LDNHGVTIIDWPAS
+285 LENHGVTIINWSDD

-311 WEVESKKSDFAKQA
+311 WEQESKKSDFAKQA
-325 YDNQVGYLKTIRM
+325 YDNQISYLKTIRM

>member
-1 MKQLIKK
+1 MTNIMKKS
-8 IGLIAGLFLF
+8 GLLGMLFALLF
-18 TLNVN
+18 TFS
-23 VKAAENWRIQSH
+23 VKAETWKVQAH
-35 LPSGHTVYQFMSD
+35 LPTGHTVYQFIDD
-48 WIDGVNVMLGGRLTL
+48 WVKEVNTMLGGRLTL
-63 EIFPGKAI
+63 ELYPAKAI
-71 IPPNET
+71 IPPFET
-77 LEAVKMGIID
+77 LEAVQMGIID
-87 GDLTSPAYFAGRD
+87 ADITSPAYFAGRD
-100 PAMPLLADLI
+100 PAIPLLADLI

-130 LFQKMYDGFGAQ
+130 LYQKMYKGFGAH

-170 MRAPSGTATS
+170 MRAPSGTATQ

-194 GEVYSALEKGV
+194 GEVYNALEKGV

-216 NKSLGLHKVAKYAI
+216 NKSLGLHKVAKYAL
-230 VDFHSMPVLSFT
+230 VDFHSMPVLSLT
-242 VNKKKWNAQPKDI
+242 VNMKKWNAQPKDI
-255 QAILTMAARDMG
+255 QAILNMATRDMG

-285 LDNHGVTIIDWPAS
+285 LENHGVTIINWSGD

-311 WEVESKKSDFAKQA
+311 WEQESKKSDFAKQA
-325 YDNQVGYLKTIRM
+325 YDNQISYLKTIRM

>member
-1 MKQLIKK
+1 MTNMIKK
-8 IGLIAGLFLF
+8 SGLLAMLFALLF
-18 TLNVN
+18 TFS
-23 VKAAENWRIQSH
+23 VKAETWKVQAH
-35 LPSGHTVYQFMSD
+35 LPTGHTVYQFIDD
-48 WIDGVNVMLGGRLTL
+48 WVKEVNTMLGGRLTL
-63 EIFPGKAI
+63 ELYPAKAI
-71 IPPNET
+71 IPPFET
-77 LEAVKMGIID
+77 LEAVQMGIID
-87 GDLTSPAYFAGRD
+87 ADITSPAYFAGRD
-100 PAMPLLADLI
+100 PAIPLLADLI

-130 LFQKMYDGFGAQ
+130 LYQKMYKGFGAH

-170 MRAPSGTATS
+170 MRAPSGTATQ

-194 GEVYSALEKGV
+194 GEVYNALEKGV

-216 NKSLGLHKVAKYAI
+216 NKSLGLHKVAKYAL
-230 VDFHSMPVLSFT
+230 VDFHSMPVLSLT
-242 VNKKKWNAQPKDI
+242 VNMKKWNAQPKDI
-255 QAILTMAARDMG
+255 QAILNMATRDMG

-285 LDNHGVTIIDWPAS
+285 LENHGVTIINWSDD

-311 WEVESKKSDFAKQA
+311 WEQESKKSDFAKQA
-325 YDNQVGYLKTIRM
+325 YDNQISYLKTIRM